1 MGNIESTTFRL
12 YAEVIVNSNI
22 NKVLDYGLP
31 DHLEHITRGTGVSI
45 SLRGAKKY
53 GIVHQIKTHTEC
65 KRVLPVLG
73 VIDSG
78 IILPQDLLEL
88 MFWMSQY
95 YFAPL
100 GKTLRLVLPGISS
113 SIIQP
118 KQHYRVLLKQS
129 KAKTKEI
136 ILSIQK
142 ESPAQAATLKHY
154 YHVALLL
161 VFQNSWTR
169 PRCHNLQSIL

>member
-1 MGNIESTTFRL
+1 
-12 YAEVIVNSNI
+12 
-22 NKVLDYGLP
+22 
-31 DHLEHITRGTGVSI
+31 
-45 SLRGAKKY
+45 
-53 GIVHQIKTHTEC
+53 
-65 KRVLPVLG
+65 
-73 VIDSG
+73 
-78 IILPQDLLEL
+78 